1 MFKNRIIALALTILL
16 LSSSTFG
23 IAETSDEYYKSGS
36 GSSQQSI
43 TLDGTSS
50 DNSISIK
57 YPSTEVIDASIT
69 VEGSANSNGEYP
81 EGISL
86 AVRNYDWNYDGTGY
100 GALGK
105 QERFSTDS
113 KGASAKFANSG
124 ESDLSILLPSNST
137 ITDSSVKISG
147 LPYGSGELDEYVKGS
162 IDTNGGSVSSAPS
175 VSMIDDDYF
184 VLWSDDGDLSERDTR
199 MDNIIFSSYTS
210 DSWNEPVLLKSNN
223 GETTEVYSSPRI
235 KAVEDG
241 IFAAWVKDLGSEVF
255 EASVSTDEGET
266 WSSPAEIEPGSS
278 HYLIYDYDFTVEDD
292 GTIHLVWSSIKDSA
306 DIAYQV
312 FYQKS
317 EDFGSTWEDEVLV
330 SEDDSDTSIGARISY
345 SGNNIYVVWEQY
357 DSDASI
363 YNAVFAKSS
372 NSGDSFGSPETL
384 SSSNSVSVIAVTSD
398 SSNIVVGW
406 VESNDNGESLIKAR
420 NSANSGS
427 SFSTENIVGS
437 ADGST
442 SSFLEASN
450 DGSTNFYLSWMR
462 LGNDQPRKVECAR
475 SANSGSSWNTAVNVD
490 GIDNGN
496 VNEFRASP
504 VISANADRVIVVW
517 SETNSESGS
526 STDQDIVYSESTND
540 GTSWSD
546 YDDISE
552 HYYEADS
559 GTPSMAT
566 SGDYL
571 YLVYL
576 DNGDLDQE
584 NNPNGNDAA
593 GRDGDVFFTRSD
605 DEGETWESPTV
616 ISSFAADGSTDLD
629 YTSSTLQYRSDV
641 SASGTN
647 VHVSWSDYD
656 GYEGTYSVYYSKSTD
671 RGITWSSPVQI
682 DDGSS
687 GSRYGV
693 TISSNGDD
701 VVSAW
706 IDTWTYDI
714 YTASSDDNG
723 ESWTSPQMIE
733 SADSSLSYMPEII
746 FNEGKFHLVW
756 TSTATGESVQ
766 YTSSTNGVN
775 WDDAIFINTDNSRT
789 SYSPVISAD
798 GSTLYVAWTDNGA
811 YDGDSSIDYDIAGV
825 ISKDNGETWEE
836 DKLLIDTSTST
847 TLYLPTIGSGS
858 GFTYLCYQNLVSGSY
873 DYYFAFTQD
882 DGASWSDSY
891 KVTDHDN
898 EALSAKYH
906 RMELL
911 VSEKTYFAFTE
922 ETDVFDEERTDR
934 NVYVRKTLSEDY
946 PEDPYVKITG
956 SKDWEWNGELNRDNS
971 PRTWSDTLDSPGAS
985 KSFTDSLNEILEE
998 KLQNGDTTVDE
1009 YGVEMT
1015 EIILTVGSGSKG
1027 TVGFSELQI
1036 EYDVKIDIK
1045 SQQLIDALNTQIES
1059 TDGDTAEVNIVANSD
1074 SPGRLT
1080 FSDLEIITTD
1090 ADLSLDSLSVSGDL
1104 IEGNTVFIYV
1114 DISNEG
1120 EGDARVDLEFTRDG
1134 SVIKSK
1140 SFEGITGGTTQT
1152 VSTNWDDIPAG
1163 THEIKVEIVG
1173 SSPNDRSQGSEDSV
1187 STSITV
1193 VESSPEIEYSLDF
1206 DNTLI
1211 ENVEEDWTLELTND
1225 GEKYGE
1231 IIAKLYWNDEDESN
1245 LIAET
1250 PQTRIEVDESKIF
1263 SGKITP
1269 MDSAD
1274 SLFLVIE
1281 DASKGELL
1289 TETIEL
1295 DIKKIPELVISRI
1308 VWVDNKDPSAESNE
1322 IISFS
1327 DGSVAYAKIFV
1338 ENQGSFDV
1346 QATAELKLTK
1356 AGKDLQIN
1364 YAGVVDSY
1372 GIINLPANQETA
1384 ITFNGD
1390 YPSVSFLSG
1399 GNAGF
1404 TGFWNMDVKISN
1416 VLAANPNEQLWD
1428 SEDLLFTDDSQT
1440 IEISTPPSL
1449 SLNSFTSSSTDIKE
1463 GQAVTFTISISNDGG
1478 ASASGI
1484 LNLMQSGTTVATTP
1498 FSVEGFETNV
1508 VSMDYSVPKNYDG
1521 DLNLKIKIDRDSVVP
1536 AVGPQDVMTDDSK
1549 EITISVEGTLPTS
1562 SGGGGSSDDEGG
1574 SGMVMV
1580 LGGVFVLLV
1589 GGAGGF
1595 YFLRKSG
1602 DSDEALDPFGND
1614 APPVPEQPPA
1624 MAPPV
1629 PEQPPVAAPPAPPVP
1644 EQPPVAAP
1652 PAPPVPEQPPAA
1664 APPAPPVPEQPPAAV
1679 PPAPELTLLTITV
1692 PPGAQPGQQIQ
1703 IKAPDGRV
1711 VAVTVPAGLQEGAQF
1726 QVKI

>member
-36 GSSQQSI
+36 GSSQQSV
-43 TLDGTSS
+43 TLDGTGS

-69 VEGSANSNGEYP
+69 IEGSADSNGDYP

-86 AVRNYDWNYDGTGY
+86 EVRNYEWKYDAAGY

-113 KGASAKFANSG
+113 KGASAKFASSG
-124 ESDLSILLPSNST
+124 ETDLSIFLPSNST
-137 ITDSSVKISG
+137 VTDSSVKVSG

-162 IDTNGGSVSSAPS
+162 VDTNGGSVSSAPS
-175 VSMIDDDYF
+175 VSMVDDDYF
-184 VLWSDDGDLSERDTR
+184 VLWLDDGDLSERDTTI
-199 MDNIIFSSYTS
+199 DSIVFSGYTS
-210 DSWNEPVLLKSNN
+210 GTWNEPVLIKSNN
-223 GETTEVYSSPRI
+223 GETSEVYSTPRI

-255 EASVSTDEGET
+255 EASVSTDDGDT

-278 HYLIYDYDFTVEDD
+278 HYLIYDYDFSVEDD

-317 EDFGSTWEDEVLV
+317 EDFGATWEDEVLV
-330 SEDDSDTSIGARISY
+330 SGDDSDTSIGARVSQ
-345 SGNNIYVVWEQY
+345 SGNNVYVAWEQY
-357 DSDASI
+357 DSDAAI
-363 YNAVFAKSS
+363 YSAVFAKSS
-372 NSGDSFGSPETL
+372 NSGDSFGTPETL

-406 VESNDNGESLIKAR
+406 IESNDNAESIIKAR
-420 NSANSGS
+420 SSANSGS
-427 SFSTENIVGS
+427 SFSSENIVGS
-437 ADGST
+437 ADGSS

-462 LGNDQPRKVECAR
+462 LGNDQPRKIECAR
-475 SANSGSSWNTAVNVD
+475 SPNSGSSWNTAVNVD
-490 GIDNGN
+490 GIDNEN
-496 VNEFRASP
+496 ENEFRASP

-517 SETNSESGS
+517 SESNSGS
-526 STDQDIVYSESTND
+526 GASTDQDIVYSISTND

-546 YDDISE
+546 FDDISE

-559 GTPSMAT
+559 GSPSMAT

-571 YLVYL
+571 YLVYV

-584 NNPNGNDAA
+584 NDPNGNDASA
-593 GRDGDVFFTRSD
+593 RDGDVFFTRSD
-605 DEGETWESPTV
+605 DEGETWDSTTV
-616 ISSFAADGSTDLD
+616 LSSFEADGETDVD
-629 YTSSTLQYRSDV
+629 YTSTTLQYRPDV

-647 VHVSWSDYD
+647 VHVSWSDYNS
-656 GYEGTYSVYYSKSTD
+656 YEGTYSIYYSNSDD
-671 RGITWSSPVQI
+671 RGITWSTPI
-682 DDGSS
+682 KLDDSSS
-687 GSRYGV
+687 GGRYGV
-693 TISSNGDD
+693 TIASNDDD
-701 VVSAW
+701 VVAAW
-706 IDTWTYDI
+706 IDTWNYDI
-714 YTASSDDNG
+714 YTASSDDSG
-723 ESWTSPQMIE
+723 ASWTSPQMIE

-766 YTSSTNGVN
+766 YTSSTDGVN
-775 WDDAIFINTDNSRT
+775 WEDTVFINTDNSRT

-798 GSTLYVAWTDNGA
+798 DSTLYVAWTDNGA

-836 DKLLIDTSTST
+836 DKLFIDTSTST

-873 DYYFAFTQD
+873 DYYFTFTQD

-906 RMELL
+906 KMEVL
-911 VSEKTYFAFTE
+911 VSDKTYFAFTE
-922 ETDVFDEERTDR
+922 ETDVFDEDRTDR
-934 NVYVRKTLSEDY
+934 NVFVRKTLSEDY

-956 SKDWEWNGELNRDNS
+956 SKNWEWVDELNRDNS
-971 PRTWSDTLDSPGAS
+971 PQTWSDTIESPGAS
-985 KSFTDSLNEILEE
+985 KSFTDSLNEVLQE
-998 KLQNGDTTVDE
+998 KLQNGDTAVDE

-1015 EIILTVGSGSKG
+1015 EIVLSVGSGSKG

-1045 SQQLIDALNTQIES
+1045 SQQLIDALNTEIEY
-1059 TDGDTAEVNIVANSD
+1059 TDSDTAELNLIVDSD
-1074 SPGRLT
+1074 TPGRLT

-1104 IEGNTVFIYV
+1104 IEGGSVLIYV
-1114 DISNEG
+1114 DITNNG

-1140 SFEGITGGTTQT
+1140 SFEGITGGNTQT
-1152 VSTNWDDIPAG
+1152 VSTSWDDIPAG

-1173 SSPNDRSQGSEDSV
+1173 SSPSDKTQGSEDSV

-1193 VESSPEIEYSLDF
+1193 VESSPEIEYTIDF
-1206 DNTLI
+1206 ENTLI
-1211 ENVEEDWTLELTND
+1211 ENVEEDWSLELTND

-1231 IIAKLYWNDEDESN
+1231 IIAKLYWNVNDESN
-1245 LIAET
+1245 LIIET
-1250 PQTRIEVDESKIF
+1250 PQTRIEVDESKTF
-1263 SGKITP
+1263 TGKLTP
-1269 MDSAD
+1269 MDSSD
-1274 SLFLVIE
+1274 SLFIVIE
-1281 DASKGELL
+1281 DSSKGELYS
-1289 TETIEL
+1289 ETIDV
-1295 DIKKIPELVISRI
+1295 DIKKLPELVISRI
-1308 VWVDNKDPSAESNE
+1308 VWVDNNDPDAESNE
-1322 IISFS
+1322 ISSFS

-1346 QATAELKLTK
+1346 KATAELKLTK
-1356 AGKDLQIN
+1356 SGKDLQVN

-1372 GIINLPANQETA
+1372 GIVDLPANQETA
-1384 ITFNGD
+1384 ITFNGN

-1428 SEDLLFTDDSQT
+1428 SEELLFSDSSQT
-1440 IEISTPPSL
+1440 VEISTPPSL

-1484 LNLMQSGTTVATTP
+1484 LNLMQSGTTVATTE
-1498 FSVEGFETNV
+1498 FSVGGFDTNI

-1536 AVGPQDVMTDDSK
+1536 EVGPQDVMTDDSK

-1562 SGGGGSSDDEGG
+1562 SGGGGSSDDGGG
-1574 SGMVMV
+1574 SGMIMI

-1589 GGAGGF
+1589 GGAGAF

-1602 DSDEALDPFGND
+1602 DSDEALDPFGSD
-1614 APPVPEQPPA
+1614 TPPVPEQPPA
-1624 MAPPV
+1624 M
-1629 PEQPPVAAPPAPPVP
+1629 
-1644 EQPPVAAP
+1644 
-1652 PAPPVPEQPPAA
+1652 APPVPEQPPAA
-1664 APPAPPVPEQPPAAV
+1664 APPAPPVPEQPPAAA

-1711 VAVTVPAGLQEGAQF
+1711 VAVTVPAGLQEGSQF

>member
-36 GSSQQSI
+36 GSSQQSV
-43 TLDGTSS
+43 TLDGTGS

-69 VEGSANSNGEYP
+69 IEGSADSNGDYP

-86 AVRNYDWNYDGTGY
+86 EVRNYEWKYDAAGY

-113 KGASAKFANSG
+113 KGASAKFASSG
-124 ESDLSILLPSNST
+124 ETDLSIFLPSNST
-137 ITDSSVKISG
+137 VTDSSVKVSG

-162 IDTNGGSVSSAPS
+162 VDTNGGSVSSAPS
-175 VSMIDDDYF
+175 VSMVDDDYF
-184 VLWSDDGDLSERDTR
+184 VLWLDDGDLSERDTTI
-199 MDNIIFSSYTS
+199 DSIVFSGYTS
-210 DSWNEPVLLKSNN
+210 GTWNEPVLIKSNN
-223 GETTEVYSSPRI
+223 GETSEVYSTPRI

-255 EASVSTDEGET
+255 EASVSTDDGET

-278 HYLIYDYDFTVEDD
+278 HYLIYDYDFSVEDD

-317 EDFGSTWEDEVLV
+317 EDFGATWEDEVLV
-330 SEDDSDTSIGARISY
+330 SGDDSDTSIGARVSQ
-345 SGNNIYVVWEQY
+345 SGNNVYVAWEQY
-357 DSDASI
+357 DSDAAI
-363 YNAVFAKSS
+363 YSAVFAKSS
-372 NSGDSFGSPETL
+372 NSGDSFGTPETL

-406 VESNDNGESLIKAR
+406 IESNDNAESIIKAR
-420 NSANSGS
+420 SSANSGS
-427 SFSTENIVGS
+427 SFSSENIVGS
-437 ADGST
+437 ADGSS

-462 LGNDQPRKVECAR
+462 LGNDQPRKIECAR
-475 SANSGSSWNTAVNVD
+475 SPNSGSSWNTAVNVD
-490 GIDNGN
+490 GIDNEN
-496 VNEFRASP
+496 ENEFRASP
-504 VISANADRVIVVW
+504 VISANADRVIVFW
-517 SETNSESGS
+517 SESNSGS
-526 STDQDIVYSESTND
+526 GASTDQDIVYSISTND

-546 YDDISE
+546 FDDISE

-559 GTPSMAT
+559 GSPSMAT

-571 YLVYL
+571 YLVYV

-584 NNPNGNDAA
+584 NDPNGNDASA
-593 GRDGDVFFTRSD
+593 RDGDVFFTRSD
-605 DEGETWESPTV
+605 DEGETWDSTTV
-616 ISSFAADGSTDLD
+616 LSSFEADGETDVD
-629 YTSSTLQYRSDV
+629 YTSTTLQYRPDV

-647 VHVSWSDYD
+647 VHVSWSDYNS
-656 GYEGTYSVYYSKSTD
+656 YEGTYSIYYSNSDD
-671 RGITWSSPVQI
+671 RGITWSTPI
-682 DDGSS
+682 KLDDSSS
-687 GSRYGV
+687 GGRYGV
-693 TISSNGDD
+693 TIASNDDD
-701 VVSAW
+701 VVAAW
-706 IDTWTYDI
+706 IDTWNYDI
-714 YTASSDDNG
+714 YTASSDDSG
-723 ESWTSPQMIE
+723 ASWTSPQMIE

-766 YTSSTNGVN
+766 YTSSTDGVN
-775 WDDAIFINTDNSRT
+775 WEDTVFINTDNSRT

-798 GSTLYVAWTDNGA
+798 DSTLYVAWTDNGA

-836 DKLLIDTSTST
+836 DKLFIDTSTST

-873 DYYFAFTQD
+873 DYYFTFTQD

-906 RMELL
+906 KMEVL
-911 VSEKTYFAFTE
+911 VSDKTYFAFTE
-922 ETDVFDEERTDR
+922 ETDVFDEDRTDR
-934 NVYVRKTLSEDY
+934 NVFVRKTLSEDY

-956 SKDWEWNGELNRDNS
+956 SKNWEWVDELNRDNS
-971 PRTWSDTLDSPGAS
+971 PQTWSDTIESPGAS
-985 KSFTDSLNEILEE
+985 KSFTDSLNDVLQE
-998 KLQNGDTTVDE
+998 KLQNGDTAVDE

-1015 EIILTVGSGSKG
+1015 EIVLSVGSGSKG

-1045 SQQLIDALNTQIES
+1045 SQQLIDALNTEIEY
-1059 TDGDTAEVNIVANSD
+1059 TDSDTAELNLIVDSD
-1074 SPGRLT
+1074 TPGRLT

-1104 IEGNTVFIYV
+1104 IEGGSVLIYV
-1114 DISNEG
+1114 DITNNG

-1140 SFEGITGGTTQT
+1140 SFEGITGGNTQT
-1152 VSTNWDDIPAG
+1152 VSTSWDDIPAG

-1173 SSPNDRSQGSEDSV
+1173 SSPSDKTQGSEDSV

-1193 VESSPEIEYSLDF
+1193 VESSPEIEYTIDF
-1206 DNTLI
+1206 ENTLI
-1211 ENVEEDWTLELTND
+1211 ENVEEDWSLELTND

-1231 IIAKLYWNDEDESN
+1231 IIAKLYWNVNDESN
-1245 LIAET
+1245 LIIET
-1250 PQTRIEVDESKIF
+1250 PQTRIEVDESKTF
-1263 SGKITP
+1263 TGKLTP
-1269 MDSAD
+1269 MDSSD
-1274 SLFLVIE
+1274 SLFIVIE
-1281 DASKGELL
+1281 DSSKGELYS
-1289 TETIEL
+1289 ETIDV
-1295 DIKKIPELVISRI
+1295 DIKKLPELVISRI
-1308 VWVDNKDPSAESNE
+1308 VWVDNNDPDAESNE
-1322 IISFS
+1322 ISSFS

-1346 QATAELKLTK
+1346 KATAELKLTK
-1356 AGKDLQIN
+1356 SGKDLQVN

-1372 GIINLPANQETA
+1372 GIVDLPANQETA
-1384 ITFNGD
+1384 ITFNGN

-1428 SEDLLFTDDSQT
+1428 SEELLFSDSSQT
-1440 IEISTPPSL
+1440 VEISTPPSL

-1484 LNLMQSGTTVATTP
+1484 LNLMQSGTTVATTE
-1498 FSVEGFETNV
+1498 FSVGGFDTNV
-1508 VSMDYSVPKNYDG
+1508 ISMDYSVPKNYDG

-1536 AVGPQDVMTDDSK
+1536 EVGPQDVMTDDSK

-1562 SGGGGSSDDEGG
+1562 SGGGGSSDDGGG
-1574 SGMVMV
+1574 SGMIMI

-1589 GGAGGF
+1589 GGAGAF

-1602 DSDEALDPFGND
+1602 DSDEALDPFGSD
-1614 APPVPEQPPA
+1614 TPPVPEQPPA
-1624 MAPPV
+1624 M
-1629 PEQPPVAAPPAPPVP
+1629 
-1644 EQPPVAAP
+1644 
-1652 PAPPVPEQPPAA
+1652 APPVPEQPPAA
-1664 APPAPPVPEQPPAAV
+1664 APPAPPVPEQPPAAA

-1711 VAVTVPAGLQEGAQF
+1711 VAVTVPAGLQEGSQF

>member
-36 GSSQQSI
+36 GSSQQSV
-43 TLDGTSS
+43 TLDGTGS

-69 VEGSANSNGEYP
+69 IEGSADSNGDYP

-86 AVRNYDWNYDGTGY
+86 EVRNYEWKYDAAGY

-113 KGASAKFANSG
+113 KGASAKFASSG
-124 ESDLSILLPSNST
+124 ETDLSIFLPSNST
-137 ITDSSVKISG
+137 VTDSSVKVSG

-162 IDTNGGSVSSAPS
+162 VDTNGGSVSSAPS
-175 VSMIDDDYF
+175 VSMVDDDYF
-184 VLWSDDGDLSERDTR
+184 VLWLDDGDLSERDTTI
-199 MDNIIFSSYTS
+199 DSIVFSGYTS
-210 DSWNEPVLLKSNN
+210 GTWNEPVLIKSNN
-223 GETTEVYSSPRI
+223 GETSEVYSTPRI

-255 EASVSTDEGET
+255 EASVSTDDGET

-278 HYLIYDYDFTVEDD
+278 HYLIYDYDFSVEDD

-317 EDFGSTWEDEVLV
+317 EDFGATWEDEVLV
-330 SEDDSDTSIGARISY
+330 SGEDSDTSIGARVSQ
-345 SGNNIYVVWEQY
+345 SGNNVYVAWEQY
-357 DSDASI
+357 DSDAAI
-363 YNAVFAKSS
+363 YSAVFAKSS
-372 NSGDSFGSPETL
+372 NSGDSFGTPETL

-406 VESNDNGESLIKAR
+406 IESNDNAESIIKAR
-420 NSANSGS
+420 SSANSGS
-427 SFSTENIVGS
+427 SFSSENIVGS
-437 ADGST
+437 ADGSS

-462 LGNDQPRKVECAR
+462 LGNEQPRKIECAR
-475 SANSGSSWNTAVNVD
+475 SPNSGSSWNTAVNVD
-490 GIDNGN
+490 GIDNEN
-496 VNEFRASP
+496 ENEFRASP

-517 SETNSESGS
+517 SESNSGS
-526 STDQDIVYSESTND
+526 GASTDQDIVYSISTND

-546 YDDISE
+546 FDDISE

-559 GTPSMAT
+559 GSPSMAT

-571 YLVYL
+571 YLVYV

-584 NNPNGNDAA
+584 NDPNGNDASA
-593 GRDGDVFFTRSD
+593 RDGDVFFTRSD
-605 DEGETWESPTV
+605 DEGETWDSTTV
-616 ISSFAADGSTDLD
+616 LSSFEADGETDVD
-629 YTSSTLQYRSDV
+629 YTSTTLQYRPDV

-647 VHVSWSDYD
+647 VHVSWSDYNS
-656 GYEGTYSVYYSKSTD
+656 YEGTYSIYYSNSDD
-671 RGITWSSPVQI
+671 RGITWSTPI
-682 DDGSS
+682 KLDDSSS
-687 GSRYGV
+687 GGRYGV
-693 TISSNGDD
+693 TIASNDDD
-701 VVSAW
+701 VVAAW
-706 IDTWTYDI
+706 IDTWNYDI
-714 YTASSDDNG
+714 YTASSDDSG
-723 ESWTSPQMIE
+723 ASWTSPQMIE

-766 YTSSTNGVN
+766 YTSSTDGVN
-775 WDDAIFINTDNSRT
+775 WEDTVFINTDNSRT

-798 GSTLYVAWTDNGA
+798 DSTLYVAWTDNGA

-836 DKLLIDTSTST
+836 DKLFIDTSTST

-873 DYYFAFTQD
+873 DYYFTFTQD

-906 RMELL
+906 KMEVL
-911 VSEKTYFAFTE
+911 VSDKTYFAFTE
-922 ETDVFDEERTDR
+922 ETDVFDEDRTDR
-934 NVYVRKTLSEDY
+934 NVFVRKTLSEDY

-956 SKDWEWNGELNRDNS
+956 SKNWEWVDELNRDNS
-971 PRTWSDTLDSPGAS
+971 PQTWSDTIESPGAS
-985 KSFTDSLNEILEE
+985 KSFTDSLNDVLQE
-998 KLQNGDTTVDE
+998 KLQNGDTAVDE

-1015 EIILTVGSGSKG
+1015 EIVLSVGSGSKG

-1045 SQQLIDALNTQIES
+1045 SQQLIDALNTEIEY
-1059 TDGDTAEVNIVANSD
+1059 TDSDTAELNLIVDSD
-1074 SPGRLT
+1074 TPGRLT

-1090 ADLSLDSLSVSGDL
+1090 ADLSLDSLSVSGEL
-1104 IEGNTVFIYV
+1104 IEGGSVLIYV
-1114 DISNEG
+1114 DITNNG

-1140 SFEGITGGTTQT
+1140 SFEGITGGNTQT
-1152 VSTNWDDIPAG
+1152 VSTSWDDIPAG

-1173 SSPNDRSQGSEDSV
+1173 SSPSDKTQGSEDSV

-1193 VESSPEIEYSLDF
+1193 VESSPEIEYTIDF
-1206 DNTLI
+1206 ENTLI
-1211 ENVEEDWTLELTND
+1211 ENVEEDWSLELTND

-1231 IIAKLYWNDEDESN
+1231 IIAKLYWNVNDESN
-1245 LIAET
+1245 LIIET
-1250 PQTRIEVDESKIF
+1250 PQTRIEVDESKTF
-1263 SGKITP
+1263 TGKLTP
-1269 MDSAD
+1269 MDSSD
-1274 SLFLVIE
+1274 SLFIVIE
-1281 DASKGELL
+1281 DSSKGELYS
-1289 TETIEL
+1289 ETIDV
-1295 DIKKIPELVISRI
+1295 DIKKLPELVISRI
-1308 VWVDNKDPSAESNE
+1308 VWVDNNDPDAESNE
-1322 IISFS
+1322 ISSFS

-1346 QATAELKLTK
+1346 KATAELKLTK
-1356 AGKDLQIN
+1356 SGKDLQVN

-1372 GIINLPANQETA
+1372 GIVDLPANQETA
-1384 ITFNGD
+1384 ITFNGN

-1428 SEDLLFTDDSQT
+1428 SEELLFSDSSQT
-1440 IEISTPPSL
+1440 VEISTPPSL

-1484 LNLMQSGTTVATTP
+1484 LNLMQSGTTVATTE
-1498 FSVEGFETNV
+1498 FSVGGFDTNI

-1536 AVGPQDVMTDDSK
+1536 EVGPQDVMTDDSK

-1562 SGGGGSSDDEGG
+1562 SGGGGSSDDGGG
-1574 SGMVMV
+1574 SGMIMI

-1589 GGAGGF
+1589 GGAGAF

-1602 DSDEALDPFGND
+1602 DSDEALDPFGSD
-1614 APPVPEQPPA
+1614 TPPVPEQPPA
-1624 MAPPV
+1624 M
-1629 PEQPPVAAPPAPPVP
+1629 
-1644 EQPPVAAP
+1644 
-1652 PAPPVPEQPPAA
+1652 APPVPEQPPAA
-1664 APPAPPVPEQPPAAV
+1664 APPAPPVPEQPPAAA

-1711 VAVTVPAGLQEGAQF
+1711 VAVTVPAGLQEGSQF

>member
-23 IAETSDEYYKSGS
+23 IAETSDEYYKGGS
-36 GSSQQSI
+36 GSSQQSV
-43 TLDGTSS
+43 TLDGTGS

-69 VEGSANSNGEYP
+69 VEGSADSNGDYP

-86 AVRNYDWNYDGTGY
+86 EVRNYEWKYDAAGY

-113 KGASAKFANSG
+113 KGASAKFASSG
-124 ESDLSILLPSNST
+124 ETDLSIFLPSNST
-137 ITDSSVKISG
+137 VTDSSVKVSG

-162 IDTNGGSVSSAPS
+162 VDTNGGSVSSAPS
-175 VSMIDDDYF
+175 VSMVDDDYF
-184 VLWSDDGDLSERDTR
+184 VLWLDDGDLSERDTTI
-199 MDNIIFSSYTS
+199 DSVVFSGYTS
-210 DSWNEPVLLKSNN
+210 GSWNEPVLIKSNN
-223 GETTEVYSSPRI
+223 GETSEVYSTPRI

-255 EASVSTDEGET
+255 EASVSTDDGDT

-278 HYLIYDYDFTVEDD
+278 HYLIYDYDFSVEDD

-317 EDFGSTWEDEVLV
+317 EDFGATWEDEVLV
-330 SEDDSDTSIGARISY
+330 SGDDSDTSIGARVSQ
-345 SGNNIYVVWEQY
+345 SGNNVYVAWEQY
-357 DSDASI
+357 DSDAAI
-363 YNAVFAKSS
+363 YSAVFAKSS
-372 NSGDSFGSPETL
+372 NSGDSFGTPETL

-406 VESNDNGESLIKAR
+406 IESNDNAESIIKAR
-420 NSANSGS
+420 SSANSGS
-427 SFSTENIVGS
+427 SFSSENIVGS
-437 ADGST
+437 ADGSS

-462 LGNDQPRKVECAR
+462 LGNDQPRKIECAR
-475 SANSGSSWNTAVNVD
+475 SPNSGSSWNTAVNVD
-490 GIDNGN
+490 GIDNEDE
-496 VNEFRASP
+496 NEFRASP

-517 SETNSESGS
+517 SESNSGS
-526 STDQDIVYSESTND
+526 GASTDQDIVYSISTND

-546 YDDISE
+546 FDDISE

-559 GTPSMAT
+559 GSPSMAT

-571 YLVYL
+571 YLVYV

-584 NNPNGNDAA
+584 NDPNGNDASA
-593 GRDGDVFFTRSD
+593 RDGDVFFTRSD
-605 DEGETWESPTV
+605 DEGETWDSTTV
-616 ISSFAADGSTDLD
+616 LSSFEADGETDVD
-629 YTSSTLQYRSDV
+629 YTSTTLQYRPDV

-647 VHVSWSDYD
+647 VHVSWSDYNS
-656 GYEGTYSVYYSKSTD
+656 YEGTYSIYYSNSDD
-671 RGITWSSPVQI
+671 RGITWSTPI
-682 DDGSS
+682 KLDDSSS
-687 GSRYGV
+687 GGRYGV
-693 TISSNGDD
+693 TIASNDDD
-701 VVSAW
+701 VVAAW
-706 IDTWTYDI
+706 IDTWNYDI
-714 YTASSDDNG
+714 YTASSDDSG
-723 ESWTSPQMIE
+723 ASWTSPQMIE

-766 YTSSTNGVN
+766 YTSSTDGVN
-775 WDDAIFINTDNSRT
+775 WEDTVFINTDNSRT

-798 GSTLYVAWTDNGA
+798 DSTLYVAWTDNGA

-836 DKLLIDTSTST
+836 DKLFIDTSTST

-873 DYYFAFTQD
+873 DYYFTFTQD

-906 RMELL
+906 KMEVL
-911 VSEKTYFAFTE
+911 VSDKTYFAFTE
-922 ETDVFDEERTDR
+922 ETDVFDEDRTDR
-934 NVYVRKTLSEDY
+934 NVFVRKTLSEDY
-946 PEDPYVKITG
+946 PEDPYIKITG
-956 SKDWEWNGELNRDNS
+956 SKNWEWVDELNRDNS
-971 PRTWSDTLDSPGAS
+971 PQTWSDTIESPGAS
-985 KSFTDSLNEILEE
+985 KSFTDSLNDVLQE
-998 KLQNGDTTVDE
+998 KLQNGDTAVDE

-1015 EIILTVGSGSKG
+1015 EIVLSVGSGSKG

-1045 SQQLIDALNTQIES
+1045 SQQLIDALNTEIEY
-1059 TDGDTAEVNIVANSD
+1059 TDSDTAELNLIVDSD
-1074 SPGRLT
+1074 TPGRLT

-1104 IEGNTVFIYV
+1104 IEGGSVLIYV
-1114 DISNEG
+1114 DITNNG

-1140 SFEGITGGTTQT
+1140 SFEGITGGNTQT
-1152 VSTNWDDIPAG
+1152 VSTSWDDIPAG

-1173 SSPNDRSQGSEDSV
+1173 SSPSDKTQGSEDSV

-1193 VESSPEIEYSLDF
+1193 VESSPEIEYTIDF
-1206 DNTLI
+1206 ENTLI
-1211 ENVEEDWTLELTND
+1211 ENVEEDWSLELTND

-1231 IIAKLYWNDEDESN
+1231 IIAKLYWNVNDESN
-1245 LIAET
+1245 LIIET
-1250 PQTRIEVDESKIF
+1250 PQTRIEVDESKTF
-1263 SGKITP
+1263 TGKLTP
-1269 MDSAD
+1269 MDSSD
-1274 SLFLVIE
+1274 SLFIVIE
-1281 DASKGELL
+1281 DSSKGELYS
-1289 TETIEL
+1289 ETIDV
-1295 DIKKIPELVISRI
+1295 DIKKLPELVISRI
-1308 VWVDNKDPSAESNE
+1308 VWVDNNDPDAESNE
-1322 IISFS
+1322 ISSFS

-1346 QATAELKLTK
+1346 KATAELKLTK
-1356 AGKDLQIN
+1356 SGKDLQVN

-1372 GIINLPANQETA
+1372 GIVDLPANQETA
-1384 ITFNGD
+1384 ITFNGN

-1428 SEDLLFTDDSQT
+1428 SEELLFSDSSQT
-1440 IEISTPPSL
+1440 VEISTPPSL

-1484 LNLMQSGTTVATTP
+1484 LNLMQSGTTVATTE
-1498 FSVEGFETNV
+1498 FSVGGFDTNI

-1536 AVGPQDVMTDDSK
+1536 EVGPQDVMTDDSK

-1562 SGGGGSSDDEGG
+1562 SGGGGSSEDGGG
-1574 SGMVMV
+1574 SGMIMI

-1589 GGAGGF
+1589 GGAGAF

-1602 DSDEALDPFGND
+1602 DSDEALDPFGSD
-1614 APPVPEQPPA
+1614 T
-1624 MAPPV
+1624 
-1629 PEQPPVAAPPAPPVP
+1629 
-1644 EQPPVAAP
+1644 
-1652 PAPPVPEQPPAA
+1652 PPVPEQPPAA
-1664 APPAPPVPEQPPAAV
+1664 APPAPPVPEQPPAAA

-1711 VAVTVPAGLQEGAQF
+1711 VAVTVPAGLQEGSQF

>member
-36 GSSQQSI
+36 GSSEQSI

-50 DNSISIK
+50 DNSISVK

-69 VEGSANSNGEYP
+69 VEGSSNSNGDYP

-86 AVRNYDWNYDGTGY
+86 EVRNYDWKYDGSGY

-113 KGASAKFANSG
+113 KGASAKFASSG

-137 ITDSSVKISG
+137 VTDSSVKISG
-147 LPYGSGELDEYVKGS
+147 LPYGSGELDEYVRGS
-162 IDTNGGSVSSAPS
+162 TDTNGGSVSSAPS
-175 VSMIDDDYF
+175 VSMLDDDYY
-184 VLWSDDGDLSERDTR
+184 VIWLDDGDLSERNTAIDS
-199 MDNIIFSSYTS
+199 IIFSGYTGGAW
-210 DSWNEPVLLKSNN
+210 DEPVLLKSNN
-223 GETTEVYSSPRI
+223 GESSETYSTPRI
-235 KAVEDG
+235 KATEDG
-241 IFAAWVKDLGSEVF
+241 IFAAWVKDLGSEIF
-255 EASVSTDEGET
+255 EASISTDEGDS
-266 WSSPAEIEPGSS
+266 WSSPTEIEPGSS
-278 HYLIYDYDFTVEDD
+278 HYLIYDYDFTIEED
-292 GTIHLVWSSIKDSA
+292 GTVHLVWSSVKDSG
-306 DIAYQV
+306 DVAYQV

-317 EDFGSTWEDEVLV
+317 EDFGASWEDEIQV
-330 SEDDSDTSIGARISY
+330 SGDESDTSIGARVSQ
-345 SGNNIYVVWEQY
+345 SGNNVYVVWEQY
-357 DSDASI
+357 DGDNAI
-363 YNAVFAKSS
+363 YSTVFAKSS
-372 NSGDSFGSPETL
+372 NSGDSYGSPEEL
-384 SSSNSVSVIAVTSD
+384 STTNSVSEIAITSQGN
-398 SSNIVVGW
+398 NIVVGW
-406 VESNDNGESLIKAR
+406 VESNDNSESIIKAR

-427 SFSTENIVGS
+427 SFSTESIVGS

-450 DGSTNFYLSWMR
+450 DGSSNFYLSWMR
-462 LGNDQPRKVECAR
+462 LGNDQPRTVECAR
-475 SANSGSSWNTAVNVD
+475 SANSGGSWNTAVNVD
-490 GIDNGN
+490 GIDNDDE
-496 VNEFRASP
+496 NEFRASP
-504 VISANADRVIVVW
+504 VISANADRVLVVW
-517 SETNSESGS
+517 SETNSDSGA

-546 YDDISE
+546 FEDISE

-559 GTPSMAT
+559 GSPSMAT

-571 YLVYL
+571 YLVYT

-584 NNPNGNDAA
+584 NDPNGNDAA
-593 GRDGDVFFTRSD
+593 SRDGDIFFTRSD
-605 DEGETWESPTV
+605 DEGETWDSV
-616 ISSFAADGSTDLD
+616 SVLSSFAEDGETDLD
-629 YTSSTLQYRSDV
+629 YTSTTLQYRPDV
-641 SASGTN
+641 SASGTS

-656 GYEGTYSVYYSKSTD
+656 GYEGTYSIYYSNSVD
-671 RGITWSSPVQI
+671 RGITWSTPVQL

-687 GSRYGV
+687 GGRYGV
-693 TISSNGDD
+693 TIASNGDD
-701 VVSAW
+701 VVAAW
-706 IDTWTYDI
+706 IDTWNYDI
-714 YTASSDDNG
+714 YAASSDDNG
-723 ESWTSPQMIE
+723 ASWTSPQIIE

-756 TSTATGESVQ
+756 TSTATGDSVQ
-766 YTSSTNGVN
+766 YTSSTNGVD
-775 WDDAIFINTDNSRT
+775 WEDTVFINTDNSRT

-811 YDGDSSIDYDIAGV
+811 YDGDSTIDYDIAGV

-882 DGASWSDSY
+882 DGGSWSDSFR
-891 KVTDHDN
+891 VTDHDN
-898 EALSAKYH
+898 EALSPKYH
-906 RMELL
+906 KMEVL
-911 VSEKTYFAFTE
+911 VSDKTYFAFTE
-922 ETDVFDEERTDR
+922 ETDVFDEDRTDL

-956 SKDWEWNGELNRDNS
+956 LKNWEWVDELNRENS
-971 PRTWSDTLDSPGAS
+971 PQTWGDTIESPGAS
-985 KSFTDSLNEILEE
+985 KSFTDSLNEILQE
-998 KLQNGDTTVDE
+998 KLQSGDTTVDE

-1015 EIILTVGSGSKG
+1015 EITLSVGSGSKG

-1036 EYDVKIDIK
+1036 EYDVKIGIK
-1045 SQQLIDALNTQIES
+1045 SQQLIEALNTEIEY
-1059 TDGDTAEVNIVANSD
+1059 TDGDTAELNLVVD
-1074 SPGRLT
+1074 SETPGRLT

-1090 ADLSLDSLSVSGDL
+1090 ADLSLDALSVSGDL
-1104 IEGNTVFIYV
+1104 IEGGTVLIYV
-1114 DISNEG
+1114 DITNGG

-1140 SFEGITGGTTQT
+1140 SFDGITGGSTQT
-1152 VSTNWDDIPAG
+1152 VSTSWDDIPAG

-1173 SSPNDRSQGSEDSV
+1173 SSPSDKSQGSEDSV

-1193 VESSPEIEYSLDF
+1193 AESSPDIEYTIDF
-1206 DNTLI
+1206 GNTLI
-1211 ENVEEDWTLELTND
+1211 ENVEEDWSLVLTND

-1231 IIAKLYWNDEDESN
+1231 ITAKIYWNDEDDSN
-1245 LIAET
+1245 LVTET
-1250 PQTRIEVDESKIF
+1250 PQTRIEADESKSF
-1263 SGKITP
+1263 AGKITP
-1269 MDSAD
+1269 MDSSD
-1274 SLFLVIE
+1274 SLFIVIE
-1281 DASKGELL
+1281 DSSKGVLL
-1289 TETIEL
+1289 SENIDI
-1295 DIKKIPELVISRI
+1295 DIKKLPELVVSRI
-1308 VWVDNKDPSAESNE
+1308 VWVADKDPNAESNE
-1322 IISFS
+1322 ISSFS

-1338 ENQGSFDV
+1338 DNQGSFDV

-1356 AGKDLQIN
+1356 AGKDLQVN

-1372 GIINLPANQETA
+1372 GIVDLPANQETA
-1384 ITFNGD
+1384 ITFNGN

-1428 SEDLLFTDDSQT
+1428 SEELLFSDSSQT
-1440 IEISTPPSL
+1440 VEISTPPSL

-1478 ASASGI
+1478 ASASGM
-1484 LNLMQSGTTVATTP
+1484 LNLMQSGTTVATTN
-1498 FSVEGFETNV
+1498 FSVEGFGTNI

-1536 AVGPQDVMTDDSK
+1536 EVGPQDVMTDDSK

-1562 SGGGGSSDDEGG
+1562 SGSGGGSGDEGG
-1574 SGMVMV
+1574 SGMIMV
-1580 LGGVFVLLV
+1580 LGGAFALLV
-1589 GGAGGF
+1589 GSAGAF

-1602 DSDEALDPFGND
+1602 DSDETLDPFGGD
-1614 APPVPEQPPA
+1614 VPPTPPVPEQPPA

-1629 PEQPPVAAPPAPPVP
+1629 AQQPPAVAPPVP
-1644 EQPPVAAP
+1644 PVAQQPPAAVP
-1652 PAPPVPEQPPAA
+1652 PVPPVPEQPPAA
-1664 APPAPPVPEQPPAAV
+1664 A

-1711 VAVTVPAGLQEGAQF
+1711 VAVTVPAGLQEGSQF

>member
-36 GSSQQSI
+36 GSSQQSV
-43 TLDGTSS
+43 TLDGTGS

-69 VEGSANSNGEYP
+69 IEGSADSNGDYP

-86 AVRNYDWNYDGTGY
+86 EVRNYEWKYDAAGY

-113 KGASAKFANSG
+113 KGASAKFASSG
-124 ESDLSILLPSNST
+124 ETDLSIFLPSNST
-137 ITDSSVKISG
+137 VTDSSVKVSG

-162 IDTNGGSVSSAPS
+162 VDTNGGSVSSAPS
-175 VSMIDDDYF
+175 VSMVDDDYF
-184 VLWSDDGDLSERDTR
+184 VLWLDDGDLSERDTTI
-199 MDNIIFSSYTS
+199 DSIVFSGYTS
-210 DSWNEPVLLKSNN
+210 GTWNEPVLIKSNN
-223 GETTEVYSSPRI
+223 GETSEVYSTPRI

-255 EASVSTDEGET
+255 EASVSTDDGDT

-278 HYLIYDYDFTVEDD
+278 HYLIYDYDFSVEDD

-317 EDFGSTWEDEVLV
+317 EDFGATWEDEVLV
-330 SEDDSDTSIGARISY
+330 SGDDSDTSIGARVSQ
-345 SGNNIYVVWEQY
+345 SGNNVYVAWEQY
-357 DSDASI
+357 DSDAAI
-363 YNAVFAKSS
+363 YSAVFAKSS
-372 NSGDSFGSPETL
+372 NSGDSFGTPETL

-406 VESNDNGESLIKAR
+406 IESNDNAESIIKAR
-420 NSANSGS
+420 SSANSGS
-427 SFSTENIVGS
+427 SFSSENIVGS
-437 ADGST
+437 ADGSS

-462 LGNDQPRKVECAR
+462 LGNDQPRKIECAR

-490 GIDNGN
+490 GIDNEN
-496 VNEFRASP
+496 ENEFRASP

-517 SETNSESGS
+517 SESNSGS
-526 STDQDIVYSESTND
+526 GASTDQDIVYSISTND

-546 YDDISE
+546 FDDISE

-559 GTPSMAT
+559 GSPSMAT

-571 YLVYL
+571 YLVYV

-584 NNPNGNDAA
+584 NDPNGNDASA
-593 GRDGDVFFTRSD
+593 RDGDVFFTRSD
-605 DEGETWESPTV
+605 DEGETWDSTTV
-616 ISSFAADGSTDLD
+616 LSSFEADGETDVD
-629 YTSSTLQYRSDV
+629 YTSTTLQYRPDV

-647 VHVSWSDYD
+647 VHVSWSDYNS
-656 GYEGTYSVYYSKSTD
+656 YEGTYSIYYSNSDD
-671 RGITWSSPVQI
+671 RGITWSTPI
-682 DDGSS
+682 KLDDSSS
-687 GSRYGV
+687 GGRYGV
-693 TISSNGDD
+693 TIASNDDD
-701 VVSAW
+701 VVAAW
-706 IDTWTYDI
+706 IDTWNYDI
-714 YTASSDDNG
+714 YTASSDDSG
-723 ESWTSPQMIE
+723 ASWTSPQMIE

-766 YTSSTNGVN
+766 YTSSTDGVN
-775 WDDAIFINTDNSRT
+775 WEDTVFINTDNSRT

-798 GSTLYVAWTDNGA
+798 DSTLYVAWTDNGA

-836 DKLLIDTSTST
+836 DKLFIDTSTST

-873 DYYFAFTQD
+873 DYYFTFTQD

-906 RMELL
+906 KMEVL
-911 VSEKTYFAFTE
+911 VSDKTYFAFTE
-922 ETDVFDEERTDR
+922 ETDVFDEDRTDR
-934 NVYVRKTLSEDY
+934 NVFVRKTLSEDY

-956 SKDWEWNGELNRDNS
+956 SKNWEWVDELNRDNS
-971 PRTWSDTLDSPGAS
+971 PQTWSDTIESPGAS
-985 KSFTDSLNEILEE
+985 KSFTDSLNDVLQE
-998 KLQNGDTTVDE
+998 KLQNGDTAVDE

-1015 EIILTVGSGSKG
+1015 EIVLSVGSGSKG

-1045 SQQLIDALNTQIES
+1045 SQQLIDALNTEIEY
-1059 TDGDTAEVNIVANSD
+1059 TDSDTAELNLIVDSD
-1074 SPGRLT
+1074 TPGRLT

-1104 IEGNTVFIYV
+1104 IEGGSVLIYV
-1114 DISNEG
+1114 DITNNG

-1140 SFEGITGGTTQT
+1140 SFEGITGGNTQT
-1152 VSTNWDDIPAG
+1152 VSTSWDDIPAG

-1173 SSPNDRSQGSEDSV
+1173 SSPSDKTQGSEDSV

-1193 VESSPEIEYSLDF
+1193 VESSPEIEYTIDF
-1206 DNTLI
+1206 ENTLI
-1211 ENVEEDWTLELTND
+1211 ENVEEDWSLELTND

-1231 IIAKLYWNDEDESN
+1231 IIAKLYWNVNDESN
-1245 LIAET
+1245 LIIET
-1250 PQTRIEVDESKIF
+1250 PQTRIEVDESKTF
-1263 SGKITP
+1263 TGKLTP
-1269 MDSAD
+1269 MDSSD
-1274 SLFLVIE
+1274 SLFIVIE
-1281 DASKGELL
+1281 DSSKGELYS
-1289 TETIEL
+1289 ETIDV
-1295 DIKKIPELVISRI
+1295 DIKKLPELVISRI
-1308 VWVDNKDPSAESNE
+1308 VWVDNNDPDAESNE
-1322 IISFS
+1322 ISSFS

-1356 AGKDLQIN
+1356 SGKDLQVN

-1372 GIINLPANQETA
+1372 GIVDLPANQETA
-1384 ITFNGD
+1384 ITFNGN

-1428 SEDLLFTDDSQT
+1428 SEELLFSDSSQT
-1440 IEISTPPSL
+1440 VEISTPPSL

-1484 LNLMQSGTTVATTP
+1484 LNLMQSGTTVATTE
-1498 FSVEGFETNV
+1498 FSVGGFDTNI

-1536 AVGPQDVMTDDSK
+1536 EVGPQDVMTDDSK

-1562 SGGGGSSDDEGG
+1562 SGGGGSSEDGGG
-1574 SGMVMV
+1574 SGMIMI

-1589 GGAGGF
+1589 GGAGAF

-1602 DSDEALDPFGND
+1602 DSDEALDPFGSD
-1614 APPVPEQPPA
+1614 TPPVPEQPPA

-1629 PEQPPVAAPPAPPVP
+1629 PEQPPA
-1644 EQPPVAAP
+1644 AAP

-1664 APPAPPVPEQPPAAV
+1664 APPAPPVPEQPPAAA

-1711 VAVTVPAGLQEGAQF
+1711 VAVTVPAGLQEGSQF